1 MYAIVLNCIDRIV
14 SLGSSQSSENGLIG
28 ERMRESI
35 EAFGWYESITKTL
48 YG

>member
-1 MYAIVLNCIDRIV
+1 MKDRIV
-14 SLGSSQSSENGLIG
+14 SLGSSQSSDDGLND
-28 ERMRESI
+28 ERIREAK